1 MQQAPLGI
9 AVQCLLR
16 NGVIPAIPH
25 AALAR
30 EFLHTIVNALVPVRE
45 NGAVRA
51 HLVEACPDRL
61 PAAGRSEPPSVRTAP
76 VCLVADRGLLK
87 PRGGRT
93 NGAGHGRARLGQT
106 L

>member
-1 MQQAPLGI
+1 MHQAPLRIPLQRFLG
-9 AVQCLLR
+9 
-16 NGVIPAIPH
+16 NGVVPAIPQ
-25 AALAR
+25 APLAR
-30 EFLHTIVNALVPVRE
+30 KFLHVVVDALVPVRE
-45 NGAVRA
+45 NGTVRA
-51 HLVEACPDRL
+51 DLVEARPDRL
-61 PAAGRSEPPSVRTAP
+61 PAAGRSEPPSVRTAL